1 MNNLIKNISAFF
13 ISFGL
18 IYGCLLLGRLVAKYL
33 PFTFPESIIGLIIL
47 FLLLETK
54 ILKLEW
60 ITPAG
65 NLLMK
70 HMAFL
75 FIPAAV
81 GMVSFLNEVYQSATV
96 ILLNVFLGIVF
107 IILVVGRAFQHL
119 AETPEERKH
128 RKYIYKRAKH
138 IRVIKKSPPK
148 LSKNHSNKTM
158 AAKQK
163 DITLNT
169 NNEGEQA

>member
-1 MNNLIKNISAFF
+1 MRTLVKNTSAFI
-13 ISFGL
+13 ISCGL
-18 IYGCLLLGRLVAKYL
+18 IYGCLLLGRLIAAHL
-33 PFTFPESIIGLIIL
+33 HFTFPESIIGLVIL
-47 FLLLETK
+47 FLLLQTK

-81 GMVSFLNEVYQSATV
+81 GMVSFLNEVFQSATV

-107 IILVVGRAFQHL
+107 IILVVGRAFQHM
-119 AETPEERKH
+119 AETPDERKH
-128 RKYIYKRAKH
+128 RKTVYRRAGH
-138 IRVIKKSPPK
+138 IRVIKRAQPK
-148 LSKNHSNKTM
+148 ELKTTC
-158 AAKQK
+158 ANGG
-163 DITLNT
+163 DL
-169 NNEGEQA
+169 